1 MKNILVKSSI
11 TIREAMKAL
20 EKTSEKC
27 LLVIDDNKKLLG
39 TLTDG
44 DLRRAILFGKNFSE
58 KISDSYNKNPFM
70 LFKDKYTQKEAEKLL
85 HTKRLDLIPIVNDRQ
100 IVIDYFN
107 WTKINGEKKI
117 KTTLS
122 SVPVA
127 IMAGGKGTRMRPF
140 TNILP
145 KPLIPIRDKPIMQ
158 HIIEKFNEYGC
169 KSFHIMVN
177 YKSKILKAY
186 FDELQH
192 DYDLNFIKE
201 NKPLGTAG
209 SLRYLTNKIS
219 SPLFVTN
226 CDIII
231 KADYDRI
238 YNFHEKGKY
247 DLTLVASAKEYII
260 PYGTCELNEYGHL
273 LNINEKPKYDFLI
286 NTGLYIVNPDLLEI
300 IPENKFYHITHLID
314 EAITNGKK
322 IGVFPIDEDA
332 WIDVGQW
339 SEYKKVI
346 EKL

>member
-1 MKNILVKSSI
+1 
-11 TIREAMKAL
+11 
-20 EKTSEKC
+20 
-27 LLVIDDNKKLLG
+27 
-39 TLTDG
+39 
-44 DLRRAILFGKNFSE
+44 
-58 KISDSYNKNPFM
+58 
-70 LFKDKYTQKEAEKLL
+70 
-85 HTKRLDLIPIVNDRQ
+85 
-100 IVIDYFN
+100 
-107 WTKINGEKKI
+107 
-117 KTTLS
+117 
-122 SVPVA
+122 
-127 IMAGGKGTRMRPF
+127 
-140 TNILP
+140 
-145 KPLIPIRDKPIMQ
+145 
-158 HIIEKFNEYGC
+158 
-169 KSFHIMVN
+169 MVN

-201 NKPLGTAG
+201 KKPLGTAG
-209 SLRYLTNKIS
+209 SLRYLVNKVS